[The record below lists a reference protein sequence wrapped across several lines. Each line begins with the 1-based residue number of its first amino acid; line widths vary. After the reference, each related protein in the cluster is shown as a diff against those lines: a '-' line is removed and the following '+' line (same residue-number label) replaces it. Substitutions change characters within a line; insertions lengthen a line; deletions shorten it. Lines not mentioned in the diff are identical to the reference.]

1 MQDQVRTVDTA
12 STALR
17 APHRELPSAV
27 PATTPGPQPLV
38 VHHVSPVPETAKWA
52 WGLRRLAPSEVWV
65 DPRRG
70 PKRPRAGDVVVVRVE
85 KIGYHSG
92 LVGRDNRKLRIYPG
106 DQVVGVF
113 GHRYATDAYEA
124 IVDGT
129 EELSLLTAGGMIGT
143 VRSAHREMSRAT
155 SVSFVGYGTDRDG
168 RRVNLKERLFHS
180 DDHVPGPKVPLIVVV
195 GTGMNSGKTTV
206 LSQTL
211 HGLSRQGLRVAAGKL
226 TGSVSNRDVDEMGAA
241 DAASVLDFSDFGF
254 PSTYLT
260 DPIELAALWH
270 TILDSSAEIRPD
282 VMLMEIADGLLQRET
297 SLILR
302 DPEFRRRVLGVLL
315 AADSS
320 LAALAGLDELH
331 RLGYSVLGVSGAFT
345 SAPLFVRE
353 FESRSGTPVLPS
365 TGEGAEL
372 ARQVLDALP
381 APRWSGPT
389 ASFVPALG
397 PSVAPVL
404 SESLLRMPGQ

>member
-1 MQDQVRTVDTA
+1 MQDHARTTVDTP
-12 STALR
+12 SPALGAR
-17 APHRELPSAV
+17 DRELPSMV
-27 PATTPGPQPLV
+27 RGTTPAHASRTVAPTLPAL
-38 VHHVSPVPETAKWA
+38 ETEKWT
-52 WGLRRLAPSEVWV
+52 WGLRRLSPSELRV

-70 PKRPRAGDVVVVRVE
+70 STEPRAGDVVVVRIE
-85 KIGYHSG
+85 KIGYHSA

-106 DQVVGVF
+106 DRVVGVF

-124 IVDGT
+124 VVDGT
-129 EELSLLTAGGMIGT
+129 EDLSLLTAGGMIGT
-143 VRSAHREMSRAT
+143 VRSAHREMGRAT
-155 SVSFVGYGTDRDG
+155 SVSFVGYGTDLDG
-168 RRVNLKERLFHS
+168 RRINLKERLFHP
-180 DDHVPGPKVPLIVVV
+180 DVRRPEPKSPLIVVV

-241 DAASVLDFSDFGF
+241 DAVSVLDFSDFGF
-254 PSTYLT
+254 PSTYLA
-260 DPIELAALWH
+260 DPGELAALWR
-270 TILDSSAEIRPD
+270 TILERSAEVRPD

-302 DPEFRRRVLGVLL
+302 DPEFRRRVRGVLF

-320 LAALAGLDELH
+320 LAALAGLEELR

-372 ARQVLDALP
+372 ARRVLDLLP
-381 APRWSGPT
+381 TPAWNGSVS
-389 ASFVPALG
+389 SFPPALE
-397 PSVAPVL
+397 PEFAPVL
-404 SESLLRMPGQ
+404 GDLRMPGQ